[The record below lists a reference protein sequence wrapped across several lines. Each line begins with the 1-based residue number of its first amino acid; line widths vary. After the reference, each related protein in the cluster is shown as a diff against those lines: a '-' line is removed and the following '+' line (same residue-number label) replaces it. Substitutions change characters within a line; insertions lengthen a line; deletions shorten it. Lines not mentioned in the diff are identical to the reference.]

1 MVFLGIFPKQ
11 RGGESRIPKLYVK
24 FWWPLFLA
32 GSDQPL
38 CKISALPVM
47 PFMFLGDKY
56 HFFDKYLT
64 EIFFPE
70 SLGSFLPV
78 PTSFGWFPSKLSK
91 IWAFTF
97 VILEILNAMDRL
109 IVQCILCMQLD
120 DRDIMLKHKC
130 VQVHRADS
138 HEPYGWKGQVEI
150 LKISPFFF
158 SFVGKKNT
166 IDQV

>member
-1 MVFLGIFPKQ
+1 MVFLGRFLKYI
-11 RGGESRIPKLYVK
+11 RGGSGIPKIYVK

-70 SLGSFLPV
+70 SLGSFHV
-78 PTSFGWFPSKLSK
+78 SQTASDGF
-91 IWAFTF
+91 
-97 VILEILNAMDRL
+97 
-109 IVQCILCMQLD
+109 
-120 DRDIMLKHKC
+120 
-130 VQVHRADS
+130 
-138 HEPYGWKGQVEI
+138 
-150 LKISPFFF
+150 
-158 SFVGKKNT
+158 
-166 IDQV
+166 DQN

>member
-1 MVFLGIFPKQ
+1 
-11 RGGESRIPKLYVK
+11 
-24 FWWPLFLA
+24 
-32 GSDQPL
+32 
-38 CKISALPVM
+38 M
-47 PFMFLGDKY
+47 PFMFFDDECY
-56 HFFDKYLT
+56 IFDKYLT

-97 VILEILNAMDRL
+97 VILEIPNAMDRL
-109 IVQCILCMQLD
+109 IVQYILCMQLD

-158 SFVGKKNT
+158 SFVGKKEYY
-166 IDQV
+166 